1 MRAIAILNQKGGVG
15 KTTTSVN
22 LAAALGRLG
31 RRVMLV
37 DLDPQAHA
45 TLHVG
50 IEVAATE
57 PSIYDVLTGRAAMA
71 EVLRDVDEKLTIAPA
86 HIDLA
91 AAELELADLPD
102 RERVLARAVAPYAEL
117 FDTLIIDC
125 APSLGLLTI
134 NALAAVT
141 EVIIPLNPHFLAL
154 QGLGR
159 LLQTVNLVR
168 SAVQPRLRVSGV
180 AFTMAESST
189 KLAQEVQADV
199 ESFLGAAATDDPWFG
214 AKIYQTKIRRNVK
227 LAECPSFGKT
237 IFQYAPTSHGATDY
251 AALGDEVL
259 HQPEVSRCAA
269 ESALQANARP
279 ASEAQIIDS
288 NFTET

>member
-1 MRAIAILNQKGGVG
+1 MRSIAVLNQKGGVG

-31 RRVMLV
+31 RRVMLI

-50 IEVAATE
+50 LELGPSE
-57 PSIYDVLTGRAAMA
+57 PSIYDVLTRRAAMA
-71 EVLRDVDEKLTIAPA
+71 EVLRDVDEKLTLAPA

-91 AAELELADLPD
+91 AAELEIAELP
-102 RERVLARAVAPYAEL
+102 ERDHTLARAVAPYAEL
-117 FDTLIIDC
+117 FDLMIIDC
-125 APSLGLLTI
+125 APSLGLLTV

-141 EVIIPLNPHFLAL
+141 EVVIPLNPHFLAL

-159 LLQTVNLVR
+159 LLQTVSLAR
-168 SAVQPRLRVSGV
+168 AELQPSLRVGGV
-180 AFTMAESST
+180 VFTLAESAT

-199 ESFLGAAATDDPWFG
+199 ERFLGEASPEDPWHG
-214 AKIYQTKIRRNVK
+214 ARVFATRIRRNIK

-237 IFQYAPTSHGATDY
+237 IFQYAPTSHGAEDY
-251 AALGDEVL
+251 AALAKELL
-259 HQPEVSRCAA
+259 HTPTPPVSKPVQ
-269 ESALQANARP
+269 EMSLENKVTKV
-279 ASEAQIIDS
+279 E
-288 NFTET
+288 

>member
-1 MRAIAILNQKGGVG
+1 MRSIAILNQKGGVG
-15 KTTTSVN
+15 KTTTAVN

-31 RRVMLV
+31 RRVLLV

-50 IEVAATE
+50 VEVGPSD

-71 EVLRDVDEKLTIAPA
+71 EVLRDVDEKLTLAPA

-91 AAELELADLPD
+91 AAELELAELPD
-102 RERVLARAVAPYAEL
+102 RERALARAVAPYGEL

-134 NALAAVT
+134 NALAAVS
-141 EVIIPLNPHFLAL
+141 EVVIPLNPHFLAL

-159 LLQTVNLVR
+159 LLQTVGLVR
-168 SAVQPRLRVSGV
+168 AEVQPSLRVRGV

-199 ESFLGAAATDDPWFG
+199 ESFIGSAAPDEPWAGATV
-214 AKIYQTKIRRNVK
+214 YQSKIRRNVK

-237 IFQYAPTSHGATDY
+237 IFQYAPTSHGAADY
-251 AALGDEVL
+251 AALASEVL
-259 HQPEVSRCAA
+259 AQPTVPRSAEVPRFVPTEQRDPAHSRPPG
-269 ESALQANARP
+269 E
-279 ASEAQIIDS
+279 
-288 NFTET
+288 

>member
-1 MRAIAILNQKGGVG
+1 MRSIAVLNQKGGVG

-31 RRVMLV
+31 RRVMLI

-50 IEVAATE
+50 LELGPSE
-57 PSIYDVLTGRAAMA
+57 PSIYDVLTRRAAMA
-71 EVLRDVDEKLTIAPA
+71 EVLRDVDEKLTLAPA

-91 AAELELADLPD
+91 AAELEIAELP
-102 RERVLARAVAPYAEL
+102 ERDHTLARAVAPYAEL
-117 FDTLIIDC
+117 FDVMIIDC
-125 APSLGLLTI
+125 APSLGLLTV

-141 EVIIPLNPHFLAL
+141 EVVIPLNPHFLAL

-159 LLQTVNLVR
+159 LLQTVSLAR
-168 SAVQPRLRVSGV
+168 AELQPSLRVGGV
-180 AFTMAESST
+180 VFTLAESAT

-199 ESFLGAAATDDPWFG
+199 ERFLGEASPEDPWHG
-214 AKIYQTKIRRNVK
+214 ARVFATRIRRNIK

-237 IFQYAPTSHGATDY
+237 IFQYAPTSHGAEDY
-251 AALGDEVL
+251 AALAKELL
-259 HQPEVSRCAA
+259 HTPTPPVSKPVQEMSLENKATKV
-269 ESALQANARP
+269 E
-279 ASEAQIIDS
+279 
-288 NFTET
+288 